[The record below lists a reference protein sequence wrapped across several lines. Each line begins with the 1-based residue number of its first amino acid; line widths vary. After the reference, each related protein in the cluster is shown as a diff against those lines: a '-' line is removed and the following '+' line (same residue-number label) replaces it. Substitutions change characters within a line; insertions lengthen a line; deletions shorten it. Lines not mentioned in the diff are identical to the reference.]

1 MKKMS
6 KHIVLSFAVSSL
18 LFSQAYALPSGGKFT
33 HGTSGTIH
41 TSGNTVTIT
50 GKGQNH
56 VIQWGGGFNIG
67 QNESVNFNGKNQ
79 NYLNIAYQKDASK
92 IDGALNGGNN
102 NIFLVN
108 PMGVLIGKTGTITA
122 GKFVASTTPL
132 NDENVKTFLKQ
143 GASFSPA
150 FDVSKQGNIIN
161 LGKINADNIVLIG
174 NKVEIGNGGRINGK
188 DGTSNANEAHFVG
201 NYVYVN
207 VGQKDGKNTIN
218 ANSLKG
224 TATKEGF
231 LQRDM
236 TSFAN
241 NNYQFGDF
249 KNIEEAS
256 YNGTSSVDFTKA
268 ITIGGYY
275 NGSQLDNKANAEE
288 WKLFADGW
296 NSNELRE
303 DIFKDDLTTIRL
315 MSDIDFSYLTDSK
328 GKQIAIDPVG
338 ANKYAFSGIFDG
350 GGYTLSNVLIQAQDS
365 SKNWYTGIFGKV
377 EGKDGNNKAKIYN
390 INVNGLKFSGKT
402 NSGGGFVGSSKNA
415 DFQNIHLANY
425 QGLNFYEQKTG
436 KDTFGGG
443 FVGYADSGSNFE
455 NISLRNFGSIVL
467 SPPLNQDEVSRIINS
482 YLGGF
487 AGFSKDSVFKNILLE
502 DFDGVR
508 LETLGNGASLYVGGF
523 IGYSKD
529 NSKFTNITLNR
540 IGQKTGIYAGYVIG
554 REHEK
559 GQIYYS
565 AAGGFAGGVSGEKSI
580 FNYISL
586 NDFGNIEAR
595 RGVLLS
601 QAPSYKAAAGGFI
614 GIVDASNS
622 FGGLFSNIILNF
634 NNEMRIYAE
643 KTFAGD
649 LLKNNHDWDNN
660 YAGGFIGNFDGYN
673 FNDSFKISNIDLKFG
688 KLVDINTVY
697 KNNGVWNIGIFT
709 GYLNSSFFKRVYNL
723 RVFYIKGGSL
733 RNPYRD
739 YWDTKV
745 SNLFDNYQ
753 DNSFYQNG
761 LRTFYFYDESFSN
774 ESIVNS
780 LIKDKFNNAENGYVN
795 FYNPS
800 ATNNPDIPNFK
811 DPVLSKDDFD
821 PKLLQRILDDLM
833 NGKYTYDF
841 DTKTW
846 TYTDSKGVVGK
857 DEASEI
863 TQSLNFLNAFKD
875 TGVEQEFLKL
885 WQGSQEQ
892 NYKNYT
898 NLYEKWTQ
906 KKTAMDKIKTGE
918 GYFASFKEELQ
929 KYQEALAQLDK
940 ENKNYEKIKES
951 GLVSDETL
959 KVMYEKLLEQ
969 KEALEKQFADLSGNE
984 GFHHKLENEILNSQG
999 FAINGSDVDGEK
1011 YTGNFNFKGKL
1022 ASLPEKPNISI
1033 YEPDKQGGEDPD
1045 KPSVLPPEIPEKVVE
1060 APIKIQ
1066 TEVDTKEEED
1076 DDQVEIGE
1084 ADARSSGLRCIVS
1097 DNFKTMNICV
1107 NAK

>member
-56 VIQWGGGFNIG
+56 VIQWGGGFNIVQG
-67 QNESVNFNGKNQ
+67 ESVNFTTSGK

-150 FDVSKQGNIIN
+150 FDVSKQGNIVN
-161 LGKINADNIVLIG
+161 LGAINAQDIVLVGNRVEINKGDVTSQNLELIG
-174 NKVEIGNGGRINGK
+174 NKVYVDAGVVKNTDSVVANVEKEAIIQQSITSFEK
-188 DGTSNANEAHFVG
+188 DGALLGSSNSKFSFDNSSSI
-201 NYVYVN
+201 
-207 VGQKDGKNTIN
+207 KNWTKYGSI
-218 ANSLKG
+218 AD
-224 TATKEGF
+224 ATEWNK
-231 LQRDM
+231 
-236 TSFAN
+236 FAN
-241 NNYQFGDF
+241 FWNSDKNSFRSSFNHFRLIDDVDF
-249 KNIEEAS
+249 KGMQTNIVGDDINNA
-256 YNGTSSVDFTKA
+256 FTK
-268 ITIGGYY
+268 
-275 NGSQLDNKANAEE
+275 S
-288 WKLFADGW
+288 
-296 NSNELRE
+296 
-303 DIFKDDLTTIRL
+303 
-315 MSDIDFSYLTDSK
+315 
-328 GKQIAIDPVG
+328 
-338 ANKYAFSGIFDG
+338 FDG
-350 GGYTLSNVLIQAQDS
+350 SGYALKNVNINSSNQYV
-365 SKNWYTGIFGKV
+365 GIFGVVQDSYIRNLNIQGLAITSNFNGAYVGGIVGQNIANYVTGFENVTVNDLVINAAEGAKV
-377 EGKDGNNKAKIYN
+377 GGIIGWGN
-390 INVNGLKFSGKT
+390 GSGKT
-402 NSGGGFVGSSKNA
+402 
-415 DFQNIHLANY
+415 I
-425 QGLNFYEQKTG
+425 NFTNVAIN
-436 KDTFGGG
+436 D
-443 FVGYADSGSNFE
+443 
-455 NISLRNFGSIVL
+455 ISIVAKEGSYVGGVGGL
-467 SPPLNQDEVSRIINS
+467 IDGGNFNNVVVNDIVKLYTIGFDSRAGGLAGKVGNSKINNA
-482 YLGGF
+482 YLF
-487 AGFSKDSVFKNILLE
+487 YK
-502 DFDGVR
+502 
-508 LETLGNGASLYVGGF
+508 NGASLSAGSYNTQAGKVVG
-523 IGYSKD
+523 D
-529 NSKFTNITLNR
+529 
-540 IGQKTGIYAGYVIG
+540 
-554 REHEK
+554 
-559 GQIYYS
+559 
-565 AAGGFAGGVSGEKSI
+565 AAVGDS
-580 FNYISL
+580 
-586 NDFGNIEAR
+586 
-595 RGVLLS
+595 
-601 QAPSYKAAAGGFI
+601 
-614 GIVDASNS
+614 
-622 FGGLFSNIILNF
+622 
-634 NNEMRIYAE
+634 
-643 KTFAGD
+643 TF
-649 LLKNNHDWDNN
+649 
-660 YAGGFIGNFDGYN
+660 
-673 FNDSFKISNIDLKFG
+673 
-688 KLVDINTVY
+688 
-697 KNNGVWNIGIFT
+697 NGV
-709 GYLNSSFFKRVYNL
+709 YVYHNL
-723 RVFYIKGGSL
+723 
-733 RNPYRD
+733 
-739 YWDTKV
+739 
-745 SNLFDNYQ
+745 
-753 DNSFYQNG
+753 
-761 LRTFYFYDESFSN
+761 
-774 ESIVNS
+774 
-780 LIKDKFNNAENGYVN
+780 ENGYVDDSQAI
-795 FYNPS
+795 FTSKKYTDE
-800 ATNNPDIPNFK
+800 ATGKKDFDNAIRKQFSDIKYLDNNSYAFADSFAK
-811 DPVLSKDDFD
+811 VTDAVKLSKDDFD

-892 NYKNYT
+892 SYKNYA

-984 GFHHKLENEILNSQG
+984 GFHYKLENEILNSQG
-999 FAINGSDVDGEK
+999 FSIEGKDVDDK
-1011 YTGNFNFKGKL
+1011 AYTGNYKFEGKL

-1045 KPSVLPPEIPEKVVE
+1045 KPSVLRPEIPEKVVE

-1066 TEVDTKEEED
+1066 TEVDTKKEED

-1107 NAK
+1107 NVK

>member
-18 LFSQAYALPSGGKFT
+18 LFSQAYALPQGGKFT

-174 NKVEIGNGGRINGK
+174 NKVEIGVGAELAGQ
-188 DGTSNANEAHFVG
+188 DGQTNAKTAHLIG
-201 NYVYVN
+201 NYVYVS
-207 VGQKDGKNTIN
+207 VGKDKENKNTIKIDKDGF
-218 ANSLKG
+218 KG
-224 TATKEGF
+224 TAIVEGF
-231 LQRDM
+231 MQRDM
-236 TSFAN
+236 TSFAGD
-241 NNYQFGDF
+241 NYQFGDF
-249 KNIEEAS
+249 GTILKSS
-256 YNGTSSVDFTKA
+256 YNGKESQNFYKA
-268 ITIGGYY
+268 ITIGGWE
-275 NGSQLDNKANAEE
+275 NDKNIQE
-288 WKLFADGW
+288 WILFSNGW
-296 NSNELRE
+296 NKDELNG
-303 DIFKDDLTTIRL
+303 IFKDDLTTVRL
-315 MSDIDFSYLTDSK
+315 VSDIDFGYK
-328 GKQIAIDPVG
+328 NAVDPVG
-338 ANKYAFSGIFDG
+338 ASKYAFSGIFDG
-350 GGYTLSNVLIQAQDS
+350 GNYTLKNILINAQNTD
-365 SKNWYTGIFGKV
+365 KGWNTGIFGKV

-390 INVNGLKFSGKT
+390 LNVDGLKFSGKT
-402 NSGGGFVGSSKNA
+402 NSGGAFVGQSSNA
-415 DFQNIHLANY
+415 DFSNIHLKNIGDLIFFDPNSKNETSGFLY
-425 QGLNFYEQKTG
+425 
-436 KDTFGGG
+436 GGG
-443 FVGYADSGSNFE
+443 FVGYAKSGSSFNR
-455 NISLRNFGSIVL
+455 ISLDNFSKIALQPEGKFSSAYI
-467 SPPLNQDEVSRIINS
+467 DI

-487 AGFSKDSVFKNILLE
+487 AGYSEGSNFSNILLNNIG
-502 DFDGVR
+502 GVTI
-508 LETLGNGASLYVGGF
+508 LGSETGGNIFAGGF
-523 IGYSKD
+523 VG
-529 NSKFTNITLNR
+529 
-540 IGQKTGIYAGYVIG
+540 YAGDKSYFSQIDLKNIG
-554 REHEK
+554 SVQADGKTFVKHA
-559 GQIYYS
+559 G
-565 AAGGFAGGVSGEKSI
+565 AGGFAGAINGTNSFEK
-580 FNYISL
+580 ISL
-586 NDFGNIEAR
+586 INFGDIIAK
-595 RGVLLS
+595 RGYVWVVNGNFKVGS
-601 QAPSYKAAAGGFI
+601 GGFI
-614 GIVDASNS
+614 GLLNPLDDKILYVDFKNVLLNFDQKMQIYAKAGDGASSYFPDLNNWEYNFS
-622 FGGLFSNIILNF
+622 GGFFGGLFTSKVGRANF
-634 NNEMRIYAE
+634 NNIQ
-643 KTFAGD
+643 
-649 LLKNNHDWDNN
+649 
-660 YAGGFIGNFDGYN
+660 
-673 FNDSFKISNIDLKFG
+673 LKFG
-688 KLVDINTVY
+688 QDVSIIAQKFRSNPSEKYQGLFYGYSVKNWNDGIMKTDNVAIYYEKNYNT
-697 KNNGVWNIGIFT
+697 KQ
-709 GYLNSSFFKRVYNL
+709 YNW
-723 RVFYIKGGSL
+723 Y
-733 RNPYRD
+733 
-739 YWDTKV
+739 
-745 SNLFDNYQ
+745 YQ
-753 DNSFYQNG
+753 DIKDGFFGSAING
-761 LRTFYFYDESFSN
+761 YAYKDGRSYEFYDYN
-774 ESIVNS
+774 IM
-780 LIKDKFNNAENGYVN
+780 KDREINKQIIAILEKDGVISKDYNNGYVSYYDGN
-795 FYNPS
+795 AKITPEV
-800 ATNNPDIPNFK
+800 PDFK

-846 TYTDSKGVVGK
+846 TYVDSKGVVGK

-875 TGVEQEFLKL
+875 TKMEQEFVNL
-885 WQGSQEQ
+885 WKNSQDQ

-984 GFHHKLENEILNSQG
+984 GFHYKLENEILNSQG
-999 FAINGSDVDGEK
+999 FSIEGKDVDDK
-1011 YTGNFNFKGKL
+1011 AYTGNYKFEGKL

-1066 TEVDTKEEED
+1066 TEVDTKKEED

>member
-33 HGTSGTIH
+33 HGTTGSISSSNGTM
-41 TSGNTVTIT
+41 NIT
-50 GKGQNH
+50 GNKGAGSNGNNF

-67 QNESVNFNGKNQ
+67 QNETVKFNGNQQ

-92 IDGALNGGNN
+92 IDGALNGGSN

-174 NKVEIGNGGRINGK
+174 NKVEIGVGAELAGQ
-188 DGTSNANEAHFVG
+188 DGQTNAKTAHLIG
-201 NYVYVN
+201 NYVYIS
-207 VGQKDGKNTIN
+207 VGKENEKNTIN
-218 ANSLKG
+218 VDSLKG
-224 TATKEGF
+224 TAVKEGF

-236 TSFAN
+236 TSFAGDG
-241 NNYQFGDF
+241 YVFGNF
-249 KNIEEAS
+249 GTIEKTS
-256 YNGTSSVDFTKA
+256 YNETNSVDFTKA
-268 ITIGGYY
+268 ITIGGHYD
-275 NGSQLDNKANAEE
+275 GSQLDNETNANE
-288 WKLFADGW
+288 WKFFADGW
-296 NSNELRE
+296 NRQNITG
-303 DIFKDDLTTIRL
+303 DIFKDGLTTIRL
-315 MSDIDFSYLTDSK
+315 ISDIDFNGY
-328 GKQIAIDPVG
+328 QAIDPVG
-338 ANKYAFSGIFDG
+338 AVIAFSGKFDG
-350 GGYTLSNVLIQAQDS
+350 GGYTLKNLTIKAQTG
-365 SKNWYTGIFGKV
+365 NWNTGVFGKV
-377 EGKDGNNKAKIYN
+377 EGTSGKKAQIYN
-390 INVNGLKFSGKT
+390 LTVDNLKFSGKT
-402 NSGGGFVGSSKNA
+402 NSGGGFVAQSKDA
-415 DFQNIHLANY
+415 EFYNIHLKNY
-425 QGLNFYEQKTG
+425 NDLNFYDFGNGQN
-436 KDTFGGG
+436 TFGGG
-443 FVGYADSGSNFE
+443 FVGYADSGSKFE
-455 NISLRNFGSIVL
+455 NITLENFGTITLTPNGVL
-467 SPPLNQDEVSRIINS
+467 NSKEIKS

-487 AGFSKDSVFKNILLE
+487 AGYDNSGVYNNILLSGFKGIKIE
-502 DFDGVR
+502 AY
-508 LETLGNGASLYVGGF
+508 GNGTSLYTGGF
-523 IGYSKD
+523 IGYSK
-529 NSKFTNITLNR
+529 NSSFRNITLNNF
-540 IGQKTGIYAGYVIG
+540 GNIYSGYVLD
-554 REHEK
+554 ESNK
-559 GQIYYS
+559 MGQIYDSIAGGFAGVIDGNKLDIENISLNNFGDIEARRGIIYYQNAS
-565 AAGGFAGGVSGEKSI
+565 YLAAAGGFAGMIKLENQV
-580 FNYISL
+580 N
-586 NDFGNIEAR
+586 GNI
-595 RGVLLS
+595 
-601 QAPSYKAAAGGFI
+601 
-614 GIVDASNS
+614 
-622 FGGLFSNIILNF
+622 SNIFLNF
-634 NNEMRIYAE
+634 DNNKIYAQ
-643 KTFAGD
+643 KTISNTTLRSD
-649 LLKNNHDWDNN
+649 YD
-660 YAGGFIGNFDGYN
+660 YAGGFAGLFQGNNFSSNFVIG
-673 FNDSFKISNIDLKFG
+673 NIDLKFG
-688 KLVDINTVY
+688 KVNIDTY
-697 KNNGVWNIGIFT
+697 SKNGQSFNRGVFT
-709 GYLNSSFFKRVYNL
+709 GYIDSFRNINNI
-723 RVFYIKGGSL
+723 RIFYSNEDGGL
-733 RNPYRD
+733 KANPQSD
-739 YWDTKV
+739 YWDTNNRLG
-745 SNLFDNYQ
+745 NLFTDI
-753 DNSFYQNG
+753 
-761 LRTFYFYDESFSN
+761 TYDLNKKGDRVLYIYDDKSN
-774 ESIVNS
+774 ENNEKVNN
-780 LIKDKFNNAENGYVN
+780 LIKEKFANLDNNGYVN

-811 DPVLSKDDFD
+811 DPILSQNDFD

-846 TYTDSKGVVGK
+846 TYTDSKGVVGEN
-857 DEASEI
+857 EASEI

-875 TGVEQEFLKL
+875 TGVEQEFVNL
-885 WQGSQEQ
+885 WKNSQDQ
-892 NYKNYT
+892 NYKNYA

-984 GFHHKLENEILNSQG
+984 GFHYKLENEILNSQG
-999 FAINGSDVDGEK
+999 FSIEGKDVDDK
-1011 YTGNFNFKGKL
+1011 AYTGNFNFKGKL

-1066 TEVDTKEEED
+1066 TEVDTKKEED